1 MASAPTKTLSS
12 RIDLAVHARVKSALR
27 PGEKLSD
34 FLAAAIQREL
44 EARRATSRK
53 ATTLDEL
60 GELSKASLDKSTMN
74 QAILRLIDSKL
85 SRLLHEMDIQP

>member
-27 PGEKLSD
+27 PGENLSD

-44 EARRATSRK
+44 ERRATSRK

-85 SRLLHEMDIQP
+85 SRLLQEMDIQP